1 MDSMYVFLQH
11 YWWFLVSLLG
21 ALLVFLLFVQGGQTF
36 LHTLG
41 RDGAERAMLVNALGK
56 RWGLTFT
63 TLVTFGGAFFASF
76 PLFYSTSFGGAFW
89 VWVAI
94 LICFVL
100 QAVAY
105 EYRAMPK
112 NVLGQKTF
120 DIFLY
125 INGFLG
131 TFLLG
136 TAVGTF
142 FTGSDFTVNR
152 MALTEFNQPIIS
164 AWGNGWHGL
173 EALLDYRNVLLGLA
187 VCFLARVLGLL
198 YYINAINDE
207 AIATRAR
214 YYLRLNA
221 VPFLAFFLAF
231 VVSIML
237 SQGFAVDGESGQV
250 SLVKYKY
257 LSNLVEMPIVLVLFV
272 VGVLSVLWGIAIA
285 LFSKCTSCFWAS
297 NRRGIWFSGFG
308 TVCTV
313 LSLFLLAG
321 YHGTAYYPS
330 TTDLQSSLTIYNSS
344 SSKFTLSVMGIVSL
358 LIPIVAAY
366 IWYAWRR
373 LDRNKLTK
381 EEFEGTQGEGY

>member
-1 MDSMYVFLQH
+1 M
-11 YWWFLVSLLG
+11 
-21 ALLVFLLFVQGGQTF
+21 
-36 LHTLG
+36 
-41 RDGAERAMLVNALGK
+41 
-56 RWGLTFT
+56 
-63 TLVTFGGAFFASF
+63 
-76 PLFYSTSFGGAFW
+76 
-89 VWVAI
+89 WVAI

-152 MALTEFNQPIIS
+152 MALTEFNQPVIS

-237 SQGFAVDGESGQV
+237 SQGFAVDGESGLV

-285 LFSKCTSCFWAS
+285 LFSRCTSCFWAS

-330 TTDLQSSLTIYNSS
+330 TTDLQSSLPIYNSS
-344 SSKFTLSVMGIVSL
+344 SSKFTLSVMGVVSL

-366 IWYAWRR
+366 IWYAWRS
-373 LDRNKLTK
+373 LDRSKLTK

>member
-63 TLVTFGGAFFASF
+63 TLVTFGVAFFASF

-237 SQGFAVDGESGQV
+237 SQGFAVDGESGLV

-285 LFSKCTSCFWAS
+285 LFSRCTSCFWAS

-313 LSLFLLAG
+313 LSLFLVAG

-381 EEFEGTQGEGY
+381 EEFEGTQEEGY

>member
-21 ALLVFLLFVQGGQTF
+21 ELLVFLLFVQGGQTF

-56 RWGLTFT
+56 RWGLTYT
-63 TLVTFGGAFFASF
+63 TLVTVGGAFFASF

-89 VWVAI
+89 VWVTI

-231 VVSIML
+231 VVRILL
-237 SQGFAVDGESGQV
+237 SQGFAVDGESGLV

-285 LFSKCTSCFWAS
+285 LFSRCTSCFWAS

-344 SSKFTLSVMGIVSL
+344 SSKFTLSVMGVVSL

-366 IWYAWRR
+366 IWYAWRS

-381 EEFEGTQGEGY
+381 AEFEGTQEEGY

>member
-1 MDSMYVFLQH
+1 M
-11 YWWFLVSLLG
+11 
-21 ALLVFLLFVQGGQTF
+21 
-36 LHTLG
+36 
-41 RDGAERAMLVNALGK
+41 
-56 RWGLTFT
+56 
-63 TLVTFGGAFFASF
+63 
-76 PLFYSTSFGGAFW
+76 
-89 VWVAI
+89 
-94 LICFVL
+94 
-100 QAVAY
+100 
-105 EYRAMPK
+105 
-112 NVLGQKTF
+112 
-120 DIFLY
+120 
-125 INGFLG
+125 
-131 TFLLG
+131 
-136 TAVGTF
+136 
-142 FTGSDFTVNR
+142 
-152 MALTEFNQPIIS
+152 
-164 AWGNGWHGL
+164 
-173 EALLDYRNVLLGLA
+173 LDYRNVLLGLA

-231 VVSIML
+231 VVSILL
-237 SQGFAVDGESGQV
+237 SQGFAVDGESGLV

-272 VGVLSVLWGIAIA
+272 VGVLSVLWGMAIA
-285 LFSKCTSCFWAS
+285 LFSKCASCFWAS

-344 SSKFTLSVMGIVSL
+344 SSKFTLSVMGVVSL

-366 IWYAWRR
+366 IWYAWRS